1 MEMLFER
8 QDALLRSTKMDIIR
22 GYMDHVNW
30 TAPMLCIRGA
40 KGVGKT
46 TLLKQ
51 FVKLHF
57 EPGSSEVLYCSLDW
71 TYFATRTLLDVSQ
84 RFHQHGGRLLILDE
98 VHKYANWSREVKEI
112 SEIYPDLQI
121 FLSGSSALR
130 LIDGDADLS
139 RRCVGY
145 DMPGLSF
152 REYLQFYKGIVLPQ
166 SSLEELLN
174 DPHPFVAQV
183 NEACRPLLHFHEYL
197 KVGYYPYYLT
207 NPIDYY
213 TLIDQTISHAI
224 EVELPQ
230 LRHVDP
236 ANCRKLKALLSV
248 LSQQV
253 PFDVD
258 IAKLA
263 NTIGLQRNT
272 VVEYLSHLKD
282 AKLLALLY
290 SDLNSVKKMQK
301 PDKIYLDNPNLMY
314 ALATTSV
321 NKGTI
326 RECFAVSQLA
336 YGHTVEYSKKAGD
349 FRIDGR
355 WTIEIGGADK
365 TYDQIADDPE
375 SFIFADDIESAHGH
389 KLPLWLL
396 GFLY

>member
-1 MEMLFER
+1 M
-8 QDALLRSTKMDIIR
+8 
-22 GYMDHVNW
+22 
-30 TAPMLCIRGA
+30 
-40 KGVGKT
+40 
-46 TLLKQ
+46 
-51 FVKLHF
+51 
-57 EPGSSEVLYCSLDW
+57 LYCSLDW
-71 TYFATRTLLDVSQ
+71 TYFATQTLLEVSQ

-98 VHKYANWSREVKEI
+98 VHKYDNWSREVKEI
-112 SEIYPDLQI
+112 SEVYPDLQLI
-121 FLSGSSALR
+121 LSGSSALR

-145 DMPGLSF
+145 NMPGLSF
-152 REYLQFYKGIVLPQ
+152 REYLQFYKGIDLPQ
-166 SSLEELLN
+166 YDFEELIG
-174 DPHPFVAQV
+174 DPQPLVTQV
-183 NEACRPLLHFHEYL
+183 NAICRPLQHFHDYL

-236 ANCRKLKALLSV
+236 SNCRKLKALLSV

-253 PFDVD
+253 PFEVD

-272 VVEYLSHLKD
+272 VIEYLSHLKD

-290 SDLNSVKKMQK
+290 SDLNSVKRMQK
-301 PDKIYLDNPNLMY
+301 PDKIYLDNPNLMH
-314 ALATTSV
+314 AIATTAV
-321 NKGTI
+321 NRGTV
-326 RECFAVSQLA
+326 RECFAVNQLS
-336 YGHTVEYSKKAGD
+336 YGHRVEYSKKAGD
-349 FRIDGR
+349 FRIDAR
-355 WTIEIGGADK
+355 WAIEVGGADK
-365 TYDQIADDPE
+365 TFDQIADQPD
-375 SFIFADDIESAHGH
+375 SYVFADDIESAHGH

>member
-1 MEMLFER
+1 MELLFDR
-8 QDALLRSTKMDIIR
+8 QEALLRSTKMDFVR
-22 GYMDHVNW
+22 GYMAHINW

-46 TLLKQ
+46 TLLRQ
-51 FVKLHF
+51 FVKQHF
-57 EPGSSEVLYCSLDW
+57 EPGCSEVLYCSLDW
-71 TYFATRTLLDVSQ
+71 TYFATNTLLAVSQ

-112 SEIYPDLQI
+112 SEIYPDMQI
-121 FLSGSSALR
+121 ILSGSSALR

-152 REYLQFYKGIVLPQ
+152 REYLQFYKGITLPQ
-166 SSLEELLN
+166 FSFEDLLAN
-174 DPHPFVAQV
+174 PHPFVAQV
-183 NEACRPLLHFHEYL
+183 NEVCRPLQHFHEYL

-213 TLIDQTISHAI
+213 TLIDQSISHAI

-236 ANCRKLKALLSV
+236 ANCRKIKALLSV

-253 PFDVD
+253 PFEVD

-272 VVEYLSHLKD
+272 VVEYLNHLKD

-290 SDLNSVKKMQK
+290 SDLISVKKMQK
-301 PDKIYLDNPNLMY
+301 PDKIYLDNPNLMH
-314 ALATTSV
+314 ALATTAV
-321 NKGTI
+321 NKGTL
-326 RECFAVSQLA
+326 RECFAVNQLS

-349 FRIDGR
+349 FRIDGK
-355 WTIEIGGADK
+355 WTIEIGGINK
-365 TYDQIADDPE
+365 TYDQIADQSDAY
-375 SFIFADDIESAHGH
+375 ILVDDIENAYGH